1 MIKTVN
7 LNVVNNQYIN
17 EQNLQ
22 NGVLKPSFVD
32 THNTELSNYEVGQ
45 AILNR
50 NNISFRNLATPID
63 VTDKYNKKTEGKDH
77 LDLPNIHV
85 YEYPDTNLQVIFDE
99 NQNIPKGVNLLE
111 ARLFFSKSQTN
122 NSPLKDK
129 IIYNILQEQ
138 LNKKLDDV
146 QLQEN
151 NSGMFTVHTK
161 TNEINNI
168 SNINQ
173 IINNLELSNEELIN
187 AKKSLIKEIES
198 NKFKS
203 FAQDF
208 LIIDTNAKLKNTN
221 ELIKDIDNITLPE
234 LKQYYKNSI
243 ANTEA
248 QYFLTV
254 NAKDINKKELLK
266 DINSDINN
274 KYIKHSDKEP
284 IQKYFYNDKLKIIKN
299 NNIGISNGNIIAM
312 YPYEEKVFK
321 DNLTAFFTDLILVF
335 LFQPCIQEE
344 SGPEALHPPISL
356 NKNDKKYVYHN
367 LSFNLS
373 EAEFI
378 NSTPQKALE
387 IQKNLFKTI
396 NDTDIEF
403 NLKNIKKYFKESL
416 NRDTNLQYKENDT
429 NFDLYDYGYNIFQ
442 IYEIIDAI
450 DVDDIKKHIQKY
462 LIEQLPIM
470 KMNIQG

>member
-17 EQNLQ
+17 KQNLQ
-22 NGVLKPSFVD
+22 NGVLKPSFAD

-63 VTDKYNKKTEGKDH
+63 VTDKYNKKIEGKDH

-151 NSGMFTVHTK
+151 NSSMFTVHTK

-173 IINNLELSNEELIN
+173 IIKMLLT
-187 AKKSLIKEIES
+187 
-198 NKFKS
+198 FK
-203 FAQDF
+203 
-208 LIIDTNAKLKNTN
+208 I
-221 ELIKDIDNITLPE
+221 
-234 LKQYYKNSI
+234 
-243 ANTEA
+243 
-248 QYFLTV
+248 
-254 NAKDINKKELLK
+254 
-266 DINSDINN
+266 
-274 KYIKHSDKEP
+274 
-284 IQKYFYNDKLKIIKN
+284 
-299 NNIGISNGNIIAM
+299 
-312 YPYEEKVFK
+312 
-321 DNLTAFFTDLILVF
+321 
-335 LFQPCIQEE
+335 
-344 SGPEALHPPISL
+344 
-356 NKNDKKYVYHN
+356 
-367 LSFNLS
+367 
-373 EAEFI
+373 
-378 NSTPQKALE
+378 
-387 IQKNLFKTI
+387 
-396 NDTDIEF
+396 
-403 NLKNIKKYFKESL
+403 
-416 NRDTNLQYKENDT
+416 
-429 NFDLYDYGYNIFQ
+429 
-442 IYEIIDAI
+442 
-450 DVDDIKKHIQKY
+450 
-462 LIEQLPIM
+462 
-470 KMNIQG
+470 